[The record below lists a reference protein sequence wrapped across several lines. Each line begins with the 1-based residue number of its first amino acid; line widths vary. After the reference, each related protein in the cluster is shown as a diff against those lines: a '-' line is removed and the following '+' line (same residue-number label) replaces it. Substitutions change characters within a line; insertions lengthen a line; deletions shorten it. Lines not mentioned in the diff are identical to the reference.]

1 MSAMDTRIAV
11 IGDGGWGTA
20 LAVLLASRPQPPQVR
35 LWSAFPD
42 YVAQLRRTRTNPKFL
57 PGVAIPPS
65 VAVEADLPRALDG
78 ATLVIVAVPSQHLR
92 GVLERAP
99 ARAWSS
105 ATLVS
110 VSKGIEKDRLLRMS
124 EVISAVCAAP
134 HPVALSGPSLAAE
147 VAQGHP
153 TAVVAASQD
162 RQAAALVQRTLASE
176 TLRIYTSADIIGVE
190 LGGALKNP
198 MAIAAGIA
206 DGLGFGANAKATLV
220 TRAVVEMARLG
231 AALGA
236 AAETFWGLSGLGDLV
251 TTVLGGRNRWLG
263 VELGKGRT
271 LQEVL
276 ASTEMV
282 IEGVDT
288 TRSALALARRV
299 RVDVPI
305 LEQVHAILFEGQTP
319 RAALTTLMNRV
330 ARDE

>member
-1 MSAMDTRIAV
+1 MSSGDTRIAV
-11 IGDGGWGTA
+11 VGDGGWGTA
-20 LAVLLASRPQPPQVR
+20 LAVMLASRPQAPPVR
-35 LWSAFPD
+35 LWGAFPD
-42 YVAQLRRTRTNPKFL
+42 YVGRLRQTRTNPKFL
-57 PGVAIPPS
+57 PGVTIPPS
-65 VAVEADLPRALDG
+65 VAVETDLVRALDG

-92 GVLERAP
+92 AVLERAP

-110 VSKGIEKDRLLRMS
+110 VSKGIERDHLLRMS
-124 EVISAVCAAP
+124 EVLTAVCGVA
-134 HPVALSGPSLAAE
+134 HPIVLSGPSLAAE
-147 VAQGHP
+147 VAQGQP
-153 TAVVAASQD
+153 TAVVVASQD
-162 RQAAALVQRTLASE
+162 RQAAARAARALASE
-176 TLRIYTSADIIGVE
+176 TLRIYTSTDVIGVE

-231 AALGA
+231 VALGA
-236 AAETFWGLSGLGDLV
+236 RAETFWGLSGLGDLV

-263 VELGKGRT
+263 VELGQGRA
-271 LQEVL
+271 LADVL

-299 RVDVPI
+299 RVEMPI
-305 LEQVHAILFEGQTP
+305 LEQVHAILFEGRTP
-319 RAALTTLMNRV
+319 RAALTELMNRV
-330 ARDE
+330 AGDE